1 MNSKPSICSDAV
13 TSEALRLGATAIG
26 LARAEPVD
34 TTAAARYDAWIAAG
48 CHGDMGYMARNTGLR
63 NDPRGL
69 LPSARTVIVAAF
81 NYFPR
86 HQQPAENPQFAY
98 YAYGRDYHEVVR
110 ERLGMLAHFIK
121 ENYGGE
127 TRVCVDTAP
136 MHERYWAQKAGIGFE
151 GINSQLII
159 PGQGSYFFLGEVLT
173 SVNFTPSEPCDTDC
187 GRCGA
192 CMRAC
197 PSGAIKGDGT
207 TDASRCPSYLTIEYR
222 GDLPA
227 DTPAGNRIY
236 GCDTCQQV
244 CPHNRHA
251 QPTEIADFAPSDQ
264 FLALDKQRLAALTP
278 ESFNILFRHSAVKRT
293 KLCGLL
299 RNLTLISD
307 KKKSI

>member
-1 MNSKPSICSDAV
+1 
-13 TSEALRLGATAIG
+13 
-26 LARAEPVD
+26 
-34 TTAAARYDAWIAAG
+34 
-48 CHGDMGYMARNTGLR
+48 MGYMARNTGLR

-207 TDASRCPSYLTIEYR
+207 IDASRCLSYLTIEHR
-222 GDLPA
+222 GDLPP
-227 DTPAGNRIY
+227 DTDLCGHLY
-236 GCDTCQQV
+236 GCDECQRV
-244 CPHNRHA
+244 CPHNTTVT
-251 QPTEIADFAPSDQ
+251 PTPIADFHSGEDLRNLDTDA
-264 FLALDKQRLAALTP
+264 LATLTP
-278 ESFNILFRHSAVKRT
+278 EKFNAIFRHSAVRRT
-293 KLCGLL
+293 KLTGLR
-299 RNLTLISD
+299 RNLHAILGNQPRDTDFFGSQR
-307 KKKSI
+307 KKE